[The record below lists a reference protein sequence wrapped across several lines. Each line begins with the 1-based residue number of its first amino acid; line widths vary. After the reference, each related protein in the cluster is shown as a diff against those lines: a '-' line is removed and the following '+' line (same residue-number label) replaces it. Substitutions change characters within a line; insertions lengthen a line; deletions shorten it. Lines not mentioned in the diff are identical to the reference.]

1 MAENRYIAEIHW
13 AFGTQ
18 ESEVRILS
26 PRPIFR
32 KATHPS
38 GFFVFR
44 VSVALGSQLFFA
56 GPGPRGRGGASAM
69 LSL

>member
-1 MAENRYIAEIHW
+1 MAIIRNITYIW
-13 AFGTQ
+13 LAFGTQ

-44 VSVALGSQLFFA
+44 VWVALGVQLFFA